1 MKGDD
6 KKDGGVVKQKKKK
19 FEEQVVDYNDGQ
31 LKGDDN
37 KEAGAAKRNEFK
49 EQEVGYE
56 EKEYNTIDPNLP
68 DFIISG
74 IIPGIGALDEE
85 IEEAIKEGEKPM
97 DFYMDEEEFVRKHQ
111 ITSMIYQLENN
122 NSQDSGI
129 IKGKKNNFE
138 EQEIGYEDNLMVQP
152 KQKQEKYKKKDKKF
166 EEQEI
171 GYEDNLI
178 SQPKQETEK
187 YKKKDKKFEEQE
199 IGYEDNLM
207 VQPKYEKEEPKKI
220 DENQP
225 DYIVS
230 GIIPGKG
237 HEEEMIEGIIE
248 KEDQYPEEYYIDEDN
263 NDNIHNIK
271 VNLYGDN
278 LEGIIPG
285 FKNDYNIGHNYAGL
299 EEESEEVSLSQIF
312 VDYSKNK
319 EVHNNFEDF

>member
-1 MKGDD
+1 
-6 KKDGGVVKQKKKK
+6 
-19 FEEQVVDYNDGQ
+19 
-31 LKGDDN
+31 
-37 KEAGAAKRNEFK
+37 
-49 EQEVGYE
+49 
-56 EKEYNTIDPNLP
+56 
-68 DFIISG
+68 
-74 IIPGIGALDEE
+74 
-85 IEEAIKEGEKPM
+85 
-97 DFYMDEEEFVRKHQ
+97 
-111 ITSMIYQLENN
+111 
-122 NSQDSGI
+122 
-129 IKGKKNNFE
+129 
-138 EQEIGYEDNLMVQP
+138 MVQP

-207 VQPKYEKEEPKKI
+207 VQSKYEKEEPKKI

-225 DYIVS
+225 DYIIS

-237 HEEEMIEGIIE
+237 HEEEIMEGTIE
-248 KEDQYPEEYYIDEDN
+248 KEDEYPEEYYIDEDN

>member
-6 KKDGGVVKQKKKK
+6 NKDAGVVKQKKKK

-37 KEAGAAKRNEFK
+37 KDAGAAKRNEFK

-171 GYEDNLI
+171 GYEDNLMV
-178 SQPKQETEK
+178 QPKQETEK

-207 VQPKYEKEEPKKI
+207 VQPKQKQEKYKKK
-220 DENQP
+220 DKKF
-225 DYIVS
+225 
-230 GIIPGKG
+230 PGKG